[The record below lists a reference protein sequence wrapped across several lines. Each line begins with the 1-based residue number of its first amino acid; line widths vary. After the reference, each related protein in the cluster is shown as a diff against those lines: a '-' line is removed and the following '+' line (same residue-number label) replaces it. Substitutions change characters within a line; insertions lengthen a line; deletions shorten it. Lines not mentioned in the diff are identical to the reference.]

1 MFRICFVIKYKIGYF
16 YDNSYLLT
24 LKKKRNVKANS
35 RGFLPLC
42 RSVALTLDSDH
53 VNPQQS
59 IEGLQCNTSHFW
71 VSTL

>member
-1 MFRICFVIKYKIGYF
+1 MFTICFVIKYKIGYF
-16 YDNSYLLT
+16 YGNSYLPT
-24 LKKKRNVKANS
+24 LKKKRNVNANS
-35 RGFLPLC
+35 KRFSPLC
-42 RSVALTLDSDH
+42 CSVALTLDPDH